1 MSTPYETW
9 NVNAADFL
17 QLFLPPKKTDFKI
30 NFGGVASPVQ
40 DDDYSDVLA
49 APDSVQAVLDH
60 LDEPTT
66 SG

>member
-1 MSTPYETW
+1 MSALCETW

-17 QLFLPPKKTDFKI
+17 QLFIAPRKTDFKI
-30 NFGGVASPVQ
+30 TFGGIASPAQ

-49 APDSVQAVLDH
+49 SADSVQAVLDH